1 MNRRY
6 EKPRYI
12 VSDAPHI
19 VCPHCGAVNRV
30 PADRPAAAARC
41 GKCRVPLFD
50 GHPVALDEAGFQRQL
65 ERSDIPLLVDFW
77 APWCAPCRA
86 MAPAYEQAARQ
97 LEPHVRV
104 AKVNT
109 EAAQGLA
116 GRFGIRSIPTLALFR
131 GGQEVA
137 RQAGAM
143 DVAAIVSWVRR
154 QLNQG

>member
-1 MNRRY
+1 M
-6 EKPRYI
+6 
-12 VSDAPHI
+12 
-19 VCPHCGAVNRV
+19 
-30 PADRPAAAARC
+30 
-41 GKCRVPLFD
+41 
-50 GHPVALDEAGFQRQL
+50 
-65 ERSDIPLLVDFW
+65 
-77 APWCAPCRA
+77 
-86 MAPAYEQAARQ
+86 
-97 LEPHVRV
+97 